1 MNTQEQTTL
10 TPPSCVTDKLKELT
24 AICEEN
30 PVQIPLPV
38 AAKFLGMESP
48 SLRAAIM
55 DGSCP
60 FGFGWRRTARGNRA
74 FCIPTHL
81 FYICNAPV
89 FGMRTTYQQAVMADR
104 QFDFVGAP
112 V

>member
-1 MNTQEQTTL
+1 MTVRE
-10 TPPSCVTDKLKELT
+10 EIAE
-24 AICEEN
+24 AI
-30 PVQIPLPV
+30 
-38 AAKFLGMESP
+38 
-48 SLRAAIM
+48 
-55 DGSCP
+55 
-60 FGFGWRRTARGNRA
+60 RA

-112 V
+112 I